1 MIDLLA
7 TLERRTSQRP
17 APSAFSWDDGEISY
31 GQLLR
36 RAAGAAEEL
45 AALPPVLGL
54 LAEDGI
60 DWVIADLAASAA
72 GKTLVPIPPFFSP
85 QQIAHLLADAG
96 VAQILSDERLRP
108 LVTPLGLP
116 CSPIPRREAG
126 TLPKIAG
133 GGRIIYTSG
142 STGRPKGVRLG
153 GAQIGH
159 SVRALAEA
167 SAARA
172 DDLHLSVLP
181 FALLLEQICGIY
193 LVLQAGA
200 ACHIAGAAA
209 ARCAQGDP
217 GALLQACEARQ
228 PTTTVLVPQLLA
240 ALAGGYAASGRKAP
254 ASLRFVAVG
263 GAAVPAALLE
273 AAWAAGIPACA
284 GYGLSECSS
293 VVSVS
298 RPGSRS
304 HSAGPP
310 LPGVGVDIQDGEI
323 VVSGP
328 TVMQGYLGAAA
339 PEGRW
344 ATGDLGHFDGDG
356 NLVVVG
362 RKDNLLVTP
371 NGRNISPEW
380 IEAMIERDR
389 RIRRCV
395 VVCGEDGALTAIV
408 TPAGTLLAPGEL
420 GAAVAAAVQAA
431 PAYARPTVCVCASE
445 EVIAGEGLLN
455 GKGEPRRAA
464 FAACFGG
471 AAAPSQ
477 KIEVPLE
484 SIAS

>member
-1 MIDLLA
+1 LIDLLA
-7 TLERRTSQRP
+7 SLERWASQRP
-17 APSAFSWDDGEISY
+17 AQPAFTWDGGAIGY
-31 GQLLR
+31 GALR
-36 RAAGAAEEL
+36 RRVAGAAAEL
-45 AALPPVLGL
+45 AALPPVVGL

-60 DWVIADLAASAA
+60 DWVIADLAAGAA
-72 GKTLVPIPPFFSP
+72 GKTLVPIPPFFSA
-85 QQIAHLLADAG
+85 QQIAHLIADAG
-96 VAQILSDERLRP
+96 VAHVLTDERLQP
-108 LVTPLGLP
+108 LIQPLGVP
-116 CSPIPRREAG
+116 CSPVPCREAAA
-126 TLPKIAG
+126 LPEIAG

-142 STGRPKGVRLG
+142 STGTPKGVRLG

-159 SVRALAEA
+159 SVRALAQA
-167 SAARA
+167 SAADAEDR
-172 DDLHLSVLP
+172 HLSVLP

-193 LVLQAGA
+193 VVLHAGA
-200 ACHIAGAAA
+200 SSHIAAGAA
-209 ARCAQGDP
+209 ARCAEGDP
-217 GALLQACEARQ
+217 GALLQACEAWQ

-240 ALAGGYAASGRKAP
+240 ALAGGYAALGRKAP

-273 AAWAAGIPACA
+273 AAWAAGIPACT
-284 GYGLSECSS
+284 GYGLSECCS

-310 LPGVGVDIQDGEI
+310 LPGVAVEIEDGEI

-328 TVMQGYLGAAA
+328 TVMQGYLGGVS

-362 RKDNLLVTP
+362 RRDNLLVTP
-371 NGRNISPEW
+371 NGRNVSPEW
-380 IEAMIERDR
+380 IEAMVERDP

-395 VVCGEDGALTAIV
+395 VVCGADGALTAVV
-408 TPAGTLLAPGEL
+408 TPAVPPQAPGDL
-420 GAAVAAAVQAA
+420 AAAVSLAVRQA
-431 PAYARPTVCVCASE
+431 PAYARPTRCIPTSE
-445 EVIAGEGLLN
+445 DVIAGDGLLN

-464 FAACFGG
+464 FAACFSGD
-471 AAAPSQ
+471 AVPSQ

-484 SIAS
+484 FIAS